1 MAEAISKACSCVAE
15 GVRLSLRLTP
25 GAAKN
30 DFGPLAEDAA
40 GVIFLKARVTS
51 VPEKGKAN
59 KSLLKMLAKA
69 LKIPVGSISVASGLT
84 NRNKQILIKG
94 DSAELSIKLDH
105 WFKEFKT

>member
-1 MAEAISKACSCVAE
+1 MAEAISKSYSCVAE

-25 GAAKN
+25 KASKN
-30 DFGPLAEDAA
+30 DLGPLALDADGA
-40 GVIFLKARVTS
+40 LYLKARVTT
-51 VPEKGKAN
+51 VPENGKAN
-59 KSLLKMLAKA
+59 KSLLKLLAKA

-94 DSAELSIKLDH
+94 DSAELIIKLDH